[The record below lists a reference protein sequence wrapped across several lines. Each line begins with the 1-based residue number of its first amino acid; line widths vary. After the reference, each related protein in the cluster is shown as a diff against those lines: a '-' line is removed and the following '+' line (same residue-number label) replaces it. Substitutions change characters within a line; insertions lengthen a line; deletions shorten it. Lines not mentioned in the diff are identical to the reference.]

1 LIGSVVVSDVALGVL
16 FLFARSCCLANDDA
30 PKRLP
35 RVELKVSVQH
45 LSDTPFSLLGN
56 EHTIDN

>member
-1 LIGSVVVSDVALGVL
+1 MIGSVVVSDVALGVL
-16 FLFARSCCLANDDA
+16 FLFARSCCLAYDA